1 MNIFKIFKRKN
12 KKETTVSKQANFD
25 KKNKLSVQD
34 NSQLKDY
41 TFEEAFEEVFNR
53 TPLTRAKKP
62 KDIEQFKTEMILYSV
77 SKLSPDTIINKYN
90 FSGRSFFTMNIVWG
104 FFLYGFEF
112 RTDHMRQKGVM
123 PKWVKDK
130 MKK

>member
-12 KKETTVSKQANFD
+12 KEETKASKQTNFD
-25 KKNKLSVQD
+25 N
-34 NSQLKDY
+34 NSNFNPNPQLKDY
-41 TFEEAFEEVFNR
+41 TFEEAFEKVFNR

-130 MKK
+130 MEK